1 MIILPLLVLLLSYLV
16 VYLSINSQ
24 KPRVAQYAKSAPPV
38 LLIAW
43 IIATC
48 FIGNRYSIPSINIF
62 LNIICIIAIV
72 IGVFYMRDGR
82 KLGFYSIVASSLLH
96 ISNSFLT
103 KYDIE
108 TNVFIIIVDAFLILL
123 LVLIVFLKN
132 RNGNR
137 WFDVMSFYSEPSI
150 KTSFLRYYNILSIIT
165 FVFIMFV
172 FPTYRSLHDDVRYFK
187 TYYNEYDF
195 YDNDGKYDYYKYLS
209 VFSNIDKDRF
219 EIKKINGNYY
229 HVRPI
234 KSNPSVN
241 HGVTNDGNI
250 STKNTL
256 TGPQLFEKYNSAV
269 FLILTSNG
277 MNAAQGSGFFISEDG
292 LAVSNYHVFKG
303 SVVGFETIQ
312 LIDGSEYK
320 VKEVIAKNVREDII
334 IFKVDAPNN
343 TFNFIPIAKE
353 EPKIGE
359 TVYAIGNP
367 LGIKNII
374 SEGLLSGEM
383 NNYAWQINAEIDH
396 GSSGGVLLNTKG
408 EAIGIT
414 AGGMEHS
421 GANLNYAIKIK
432 YITKYLDSPKQ
443 EKELF

>member
-195 YDNDGKYDYYKYLS
+195 YDNEGEYSYFKYLS
-209 VFSNIDKDRF
+209 VFSHLNKDKF
-219 EIKKINGNYY
+219 EIKQIGGNYY
-229 HVRPI
+229 HVRP
-234 KSNPSVN
+234 KEYY
-241 HGVTNDGNI
+241 TNDVA
-250 STKNTL
+250 
-256 TGPQLFEKYNSAV
+256 P
-269 FLILTSNG
+269 
-277 MNAAQGSGFFISEDG
+277 ISEDG
-292 LAVSNYHVFKG
+292 NTLNNGSKPSENQYTESSSANAMDYQFTTKEEQCGLCHGENKCIQCDGLGMIWMDFFNKYIPCSLCAHTLHPGLCPTCDGKG
-303 SVVGFETIQ
+303 
-312 LIDGSEYK
+312 
-320 VKEVIAKNVREDII
+320 VITHIYVNQDKHSMEL
-334 IFKVDAPNN
+334 N
-343 TFNFIPIAKE
+343 TFLYQHNDILPILSQSPYWPLNNNSFDASKSIEHECIDCHGLKKCPNCGGRTFKQVESWDGYTEIPCSYCNQTGHC
-353 EPKIGE
+353 PTCHG
-359 TVYAIGNP
+359 
-367 LGIKNII
+367 LGKQ
-374 SEGLLSGEM
+374 
-383 NNYAWQINAEIDH
+383 Y
-396 GSSGGVLLNTKG
+396 
-408 EAIGIT
+408 
-414 AGGMEHS
+414 
-421 GANLNYAIKIK
+421 
-432 YITKYLDSPKQ
+432 YL
-443 EKELF
+443 